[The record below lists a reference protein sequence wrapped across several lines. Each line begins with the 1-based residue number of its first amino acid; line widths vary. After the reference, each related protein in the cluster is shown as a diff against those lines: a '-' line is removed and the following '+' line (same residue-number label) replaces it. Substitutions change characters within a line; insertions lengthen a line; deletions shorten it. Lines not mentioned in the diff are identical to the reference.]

1 MLHEKNIGRYVR
13 RIVCILL
20 LYGVL
25 FLLVFFS
32 GELSSGVREGIRTS
46 IDLLIPSL
54 FVFLIASNLLMR
66 SKAGELVARP
76 FGFLSRFFRIP
87 LQNVLIVV
95 LSLLGGYPV
104 GAKLLGD
111 AVRQK
116 RLSPDEASRMLCYC
130 VNCGPA
136 FLITGVGG
144 AVFGEIKLGFL
155 LYLSQIIACLIVGR
169 ANAHGIPRQNS
180 GKHTP
185 YPASGSSGAAECFVG
200 SVTDAIRSM
209 AVICGFVVAFS
220 AFLPFFSL
228 LAEQVNPTFACL
240 LRGVL
245 EVTTGCS
252 QLANP
257 NIPNRLLFAAGF
269 TAFGGIC
276 VLLQVAAMLSGTGV
290 RLLRFLKYR
299 LLYTAVSVLS
309 VWGMLQFLPDTA
321 QSLSVNRE
329 LPKRLYSV
337 SPAAAFFLILLSVML
352 LFFRQ
357 KGGKIEKTRR

>member
-1 MLHEKNIGRYVR
+1 MLHEKKVGRYVR

-32 GELSSGVREGIRTS
+32 RELSTGVREGIQTS
-46 IDLLIPSL
+46 IDLVIPSL

-66 SKAGELVARP
+66 SRAGELAARP

-87 LQNVLIVV
+87 SQNVLIVV

-144 AVFGEIKLGFL
+144 AVFGNIKLGLL
-155 LYLSQIIACLIVGR
+155 LYLSQIISCMVVGR
-169 ANAHGIPRQNS
+169 VNAHGCPRQGRGGRTTGLTAS
-180 GKHTP
+180 
-185 YPASGSSGAAECFVG
+185 YPAAAECFVG

-220 AFLPFFSL
+220 AFLPFLSL
-228 LAEQVNPTFACL
+228 LAERVNPTAACL

-252 QLANP
+252 QLADP
-257 NIPNRLLFAAGF
+257 HIPNRLLLAAGF

-276 VLLQVAAMLSGTGV
+276 VLLQVSAMLSGTGV

-309 VWGMLQFLPDTA
+309 VWGMLQLLPDVA
-321 QSLSVNRE
+321 QSLSDNRE
-329 LPKRLYSV
+329 LPRKLYSV

-357 KGGKIEKTRR
+357 KAGKIKETRG